1 MRRSSFLVVI
11 SLLTSISCF
20 ADGPSDRKPTD
31 PQSITSAT
39 SPNAKP
45 VPIDDL
51 FYSRRIAYQGWS
63 PDGQEIVMS
72 TNFTGRFNLW
82 KVNAAGGWPT
92 QLLQSEDRQFSPIW
106 SPDGKSIVFQQDVGG
121 HETYDLYIVP
131 SNGGQPIN
139 LTNTPHVSEDNPWFS
154 RDGKLLAYTVKSEDS
169 PVINIAVMDWATRKQ
184 RIITGEKS
192 PDHLWEFIDF
202 TRDGKTIFAV
212 RFNVAFTDASVWRID
227 LASGRAEEL
236 TPHQGDV
243 FIQASSIS
251 PDENFLLLTSGE
263 KGGYNNVA
271 LLDLK
276 TRKQTWI
283 TDTQWD
289 AFSGNFSPDG
299 RQFTYAINHDGET
312 DMYLQTVGQTTA
324 QKLDF
329 PPGQTFAAATPTA
342 FSPDGT
348 RLLVSHEDS
357 QRVIDLWIYDLKTR
371 AAHQLTQSAIAS
383 LSPSSVPPAQIV
395 HYKSFDG
402 QIISAYLW
410 MPFNLK
416 RDGSNPAIVLPHGG
430 PTGQVRNAFDANA
443 AALASRGYICIAP
456 NVRGSSGYGLAFQ
469 KANIKDLG
477 GGDLQDEVYATKFLL
492 ATGFVDPKKI
502 GITGGSY
509 GGYMTLMAIGKV
521 PGIWAAA
528 VERYGVIDWK
538 TQVANAD
545 PYLQQYVKA
554 LLGDPEKD
562 RDVYEKAS
570 AIKYIRNEKAPLL
583 VLQGENDI
591 RVPKEESDQVVSTLK
606 QEGRTVEAHYYP
618 QEGHG
623 FAKRE
628 NQIDALKRTVDW
640 FDKYLKAAPSGT
652 SGSGSVLKN

>member
-1 MRRSSFLVVI
+1 MRRSSLLVVI
-11 SLLTSISCF
+11 WLLTVISCF
-20 ADGPSDRKPTD
+20 ASGPADRQPTD
-31 PQSITSAT
+31 PKSVNSPVSAG
-39 SPNAKP
+39 AKP
-45 VPIDDL
+45 IPIDDL
-51 FYSRRIAYQGWS
+51 FYSRRITDQAWS
-63 PDGQEIVMS
+63 PDGKEIVIT

-82 KVNAAGGWPT
+82 KVSANGGWPI
-92 QLLQSEDRQFSPIW
+92 QLLQSEDRQFNPFW

-121 HETYDLYIVP
+121 HEVYDLYIVP

-139 LTNTPHVSEDNPWFS
+139 LTNTPHVSEDNPRFS
-154 RDGKLLAYTVKSEDS
+154 HDGSMLAYTVKPEDS
-169 PVINIAVMDWATRKQ
+169 SIINIAVMDWATRKQ
-184 RIITGEKS
+184 RIITDEKS
-192 PDHLWEFIDF
+192 PDRYWQIIDF
-202 TRDGKTIFAV
+202 TRDGKTIYAI
-212 RFNVAFTDASVWRID
+212 RGNVPFTDASIWRID
-227 LASGRAEEL
+227 VATARAEEL
-236 TPHQGDV
+236 TPHKGDV
-243 FIQASSIS
+243 LMQASDIS
-251 PDENFLLLTSGE
+251 PDGNLLLLTSGE
-263 KGGYNNVA
+263 KGGYNNIA

-276 TRKQTWI
+276 TKKQTWI

-289 AFSGNFSPDG
+289 AGSGNFSPDG
-299 RQFTYAINHDGET
+299 RQFTYAINHDGQT

-324 QKLDF
+324 QRLDF
-329 PPGQTFAAATPTA
+329 PPGQTFAAASPTA

-357 QRVIDLWIYDLKTR
+357 QRVIDLWTYDLKMR
-371 AAHQLTQSAIAS
+371 SARQLTQSAIAS

-430 PTGQVRNAFDANA
+430 PTGQIRNTFDARA

-456 NVRGSSGYGLAFQ
+456 NVRGSSGYGLEFQ

-492 ATGFVDPKKI
+492 ATGFVDSKKI

-521 PGIWAAA
+521 PEIWAAA
-528 VERYGVIDWK
+528 VELYGVINWK
-538 TQVANAD
+538 TMATNAD
-545 PYLQQYVKA
+545 PFLQQYVKA
-554 LLGDPEKD
+554 LLGDPEND
-562 RDVYEKAS
+562 REVYENTS
-570 AIKYIRNEKAPLL
+570 PLKYIRNEKVPLL

-591 RVPKEESDQVVSTLK
+591 RVPKEESDQVVSILK

-628 NQIDALKRTVDW
+628 NQIDALKRMVDW
-640 FDKYLKAAPSGT
+640 FDKYMKGAPSGT
-652 SGSGSVLKN
+652 SGQ

>member
-1 MRRSSFLVVI
+1 MQRSSFFVFIVLFIAVPA
-11 SLLTSISCF
+11 F
-20 ADGPSDRKPTD
+20 ASGPGDRQPTD
-31 PQSITSAT
+31 PKSIISPASAG
-39 SPNAKP
+39 AKP

-51 FYSRRIAYQGWS
+51 FYSRRITDQSWS
-63 PDGQEIVMS
+63 PDGKEIVIT

-82 KVNAAGGWPT
+82 KVSSAGGWPV
-92 QLLQSEDRQFSPIW
+92 QLLQSDDRQFNPFW
-106 SPDGKSIVFQQDVGG
+106 SRDGKWIVYQQDVGG
-121 HETYDLYIVP
+121 HEIYDLYAVP

-139 LTNTPHVSEDNPWFS
+139 LSNTPHVSEDNPRFS
-154 RDGKLLAYTVKSEDS
+154 YDGKMLAYTVKPEDS
-169 PVINIAVMDWATRKQ
+169 PIINIAIMDWATRKQ
-184 RIITGEKS
+184 RIITDEKS
-192 PDHLWEFIDF
+192 PDHSWQFIDF
-202 TRDGKTIFAV
+202 TRDGKTIYAV
-212 RFNVAFTDASVWRID
+212 RSNAAFTDSSVWRID
-227 LASGRAEEL
+227 VATASAEEL

-243 FIQASSIS
+243 VIGGSSIS
-251 PDENFLLLTSGE
+251 PDGNLLLLTSGE

-276 TRKQTWI
+276 TKKQTWI
-283 TDTQWD
+283 TDTQWE
-289 AFSGNFSPDG
+289 AGSGEFSPDG

-329 PPGQTFAAATPTA
+329 PPGQTFASALPTA

-357 QRVIDLWIYDLKTR
+357 QRVGDLWIYDLKTR
-371 AAHQLTQSAIAS
+371 SARQLTQSAIAS
-383 LSPSSVPPAQIV
+383 LSLSSVPPAQIV

-402 QIISAYLW
+402 QMISAYLR

-430 PTGQVRNAFDANA
+430 PTGQIRNTFDANA
-443 AALASRGYICIAP
+443 AALASRGYICIGP
-456 NVRGSSGYGLAFQ
+456 NVRGSSGYGMAFQ

-492 ATGFVDPKKI
+492 ATGYVDPKKI

-521 PGIWAAA
+521 PDIWAAA
-528 VERYGVIDWK
+528 VDRYGVINWK
-538 TQVANAD
+538 TMATNSA
-545 PYLQQYVKA
+545 PSLQQYVKA

-562 RDVYEKAS
+562 REIYENTS
-570 AIKYIRNEKAPLL
+570 PLKYIRNEKAPLL

-591 RVPKEESDQVVSTLK
+591 RVPKEESDQVVAILK
-606 QEGRTVEAHYYP
+606 QEGRTVDVHYYP

-640 FDKYLKAAPSGT
+640 FEKYLPAAPSP
-652 SGSGSVLKN
+652 GSQ

>member
-1 MRRSSFLVVI
+1 MQRSSFFVFIVLFIAVPA
-11 SLLTSISCF
+11 F
-20 ADGPSDRKPTD
+20 ASGPGDRQPTD
-31 PQSITSAT
+31 PKSIISPASAG
-39 SPNAKP
+39 AKP

-51 FYSRRIAYQGWS
+51 FYSRRITDQSWS
-63 PDGQEIVMS
+63 PDGKEIVIT

-82 KVNAAGGWPT
+82 KVSSAGGWPV
-92 QLLQSEDRQFSPIW
+92 QLLQSDDRQFNPFW
-106 SPDGKSIVFQQDVGG
+106 SRDGKWIVYQQDVGG
-121 HETYDLYIVP
+121 HEIYDLYAVP

-139 LTNTPHVSEDNPWFS
+139 LSNTPHISENNPRFS
-154 RDGKLLAYTVKSEDS
+154 YDGRMLAYTVKPEDS
-169 PVINIAVMDWATRKQ
+169 PIINIAIMDWDTRKQ
-184 RIITGEKS
+184 RIITDEKS
-192 PDHLWEFIDF
+192 SDHYWQLIDF
-202 TRDGKTIFAV
+202 TRDGKTIYAV
-212 RFNVAFTDASVWRID
+212 RGNAAFTDSSVWRID
-227 LASGRAEEL
+227 VATARAEEV

-243 FIQASSIS
+243 IIGGSSIS
-251 PDENFLLLTSGE
+251 PDGNLLLLTSGE

-271 LLDLK
+271 LLNLK
-276 TRKQTWI
+276 TKKQTWI
-283 TDTQWD
+283 TDTQWE
-289 AFSGNFSPDG
+289 AGSGDFSPDG

-329 PPGQTFAAATPTA
+329 PPGQTFGSALPTA

-357 QRVIDLWIYDLKTR
+357 QRVGDLWIYDLKTR
-371 AAHQLTQSAIAS
+371 SARQLTQSAIAS
-383 LSPSSVPPAQIV
+383 LSLSSVPPAQIV

-402 QIISAYLW
+402 QMISAYLR

-430 PTGQVRNAFDANA
+430 PTGQIRNVFDANA
-443 AALASRGYICIAP
+443 VALASRGYICIGP
-456 NVRGSSGYGLAFQ
+456 NVRGSSGYGMAFQ
-469 KANIKDLG
+469 KANVKDLG

-492 ATGFVDPKKI
+492 ATGYVDPKKI

-521 PGIWAAA
+521 PDIWAAA
-528 VERYGVIDWK
+528 VDRYGVINWK
-538 TQVANAD
+538 TMATNAE
-545 PYLQQYVKA
+545 PFLQQYVKA

-562 RDVYEKAS
+562 REIYENTS
-570 AIKYIRNEKAPLL
+570 PLKYIRNEKAPLL
-583 VLQGENDI
+583 VLQGKNDI
-591 RVPKEESDQVVSTLK
+591 RVPKEESDQVVAILK
-606 QEGRTVEAHYYP
+606 QEGRTVDVHYYP

-640 FDKYLKAAPSGT
+640 FEKYLPAAPSP
-652 SGSGSVLKN
+652 GSQ

>member
-1 MRRSSFLVVI
+1 MRKT
-11 SLLTSISCF
+11 SLILLIALF
-20 ADGPSDRKPTD
+20 AFPGFASGPADRQPTD
-31 PQSITSAT
+31 PKSITSPVSAG
-39 SPNAKP
+39 AKP
-45 VPIDDL
+45 IPIEDL
-51 FYSRRIAYQGWS
+51 FYSRRIADQAWS
-63 PDGQEIVMS
+63 PDGKEIVMS

-82 KVNAAGGWPT
+82 KVNAAGGWPV
-92 QLLQSEDRQFSPIW
+92 QLLQSDDRQSFPFW
-106 SPDGKSIVFQQDVGG
+106 SPDGKWIVYQQDAGG
-121 HETYDLYIVP
+121 HEVYDLYAVP
-131 SNGGQPIN
+131 SGGGQPIN
-139 LTNTPHVSEDNPWFS
+139 LTNTPHVSEDFARFS
-154 RDGKLLAYTVKSEDS
+154 RDGSMLAYTIKAEDS
-169 PVINIAVMDWATRKQ
+169 PITNIAIMDWATRKQ
-184 RIITGEKS
+184 RIITDEKN
-192 PDHLWEFIDF
+192 PDHLWQIVDF
-202 TRDGKTIFAV
+202 TRDGKTLFAV
-212 RFNVAFTDASVWRID
+212 RLKVSFTDASVWRID

-243 FIQASSIS
+243 FIAASSIS
-251 PDENFLLLTSGE
+251 PDGNLLLLTSGE

-276 TRKQTWI
+276 TKKQTWI
-283 TDTQWD
+283 TDTQWE
-289 AFSGNFSPDG
+289 AGSGNFSPDG
-299 RQFTYAINHDGET
+299 RQFTYALNHDGET
-312 DMYLQTVGQTTA
+312 DMYLQMVGQTTA

-329 PPGQTFAAATPTA
+329 PPGQTFALAEPTT

-371 AAHQLTQSAIAS
+371 SARQLTQSAIAS
-383 LSPSSVPPAQIV
+383 LAPSSVPPAQLV
-395 HYKSFDG
+395 YYKSFDG

-430 PTGQVRNAFDANA
+430 PTGQLRNAFDANA
-443 AALASRGYICIAP
+443 AALASRGYICIGP

-492 ATGFVDPKKI
+492 ATGYVDPKKI
-502 GITGGSY
+502 GISGGSY

-521 PGIWAAA
+521 PDIWAAA
-528 VERYGVIDWK
+528 VERYGIIDWK
-538 TQVANAD
+538 TMVTNSD
-545 PYLQQYVKA
+545 PFLQQYVKA

-562 RDVYEKAS
+562 REIYENTS
-570 AIKYIRNEKAPLL
+570 PLKYIRNEKAPLL

-591 RVPKEESDQVVSTLK
+591 RVPKEEADQVVSILK
-606 QEGRTVEAHYYP
+606 KEGHTVDAHYYP

-640 FDKYLKAAPSGT
+640 FEKYMKPPGAST
-652 SGSGSVLKN
+652 SGQ

>member
-1 MRRSSFLVVI
+1 MQRSSFFVFIALFIAVPA
-11 SLLTSISCF
+11 F
-20 ADGPSDRKPTD
+20 ASGPGDRQPTD
-31 PQSITSAT
+31 PKSIISPASAG
-39 SPNAKP
+39 ARP

-51 FYSRRIAYQGWS
+51 FYSRRITDQSWS
-63 PDGQEIVMS
+63 PEGKEIVIT

-82 KVNAAGGWPT
+82 KVSSAGGWPV
-92 QLLQSEDRQFSPIW
+92 QLLQSDDRQFNPFW
-106 SPDGKSIVFQQDVGG
+106 SRDGKWIVFQQDVGG
-121 HETYDLYIVP
+121 HEVYDLYAVP

-139 LTNTPHVSEDNPWFS
+139 LTTTPHISENNPRFS
-154 RDGKLLAYTVKSEDS
+154 YDGRMLAYTVKPEDS
-169 PVINIAVMDWATRKQ
+169 PIINIAIMDWATRKQ
-184 RIITGEKS
+184 RIITDEKS
-192 PDHLWEFIDF
+192 SDHYWQLIDF
-202 TRDGKTIFAV
+202 TRDGKTIYAV
-212 RFNVAFTDASVWRID
+212 RGNAAFTDSSIWRID
-227 LASGRAEEL
+227 VATARAEEV

-243 FIQASSIS
+243 IIEGSSIS
-251 PDENFLLLTSGE
+251 PDGNLLLLTSGE

-271 LLDLK
+271 LLNLK
-276 TRKQTWI
+276 TKKQTWI
-283 TDTQWD
+283 TDTQWE
-289 AFSGNFSPDG
+289 AGSGDFSPDG

-312 DMYLQTVGQTTA
+312 DTYLQTVGQTNA
-324 QKLDF
+324 QRLDF
-329 PPGQTFAAATPTA
+329 PPGQTFGSALPAA

-357 QRVIDLWIYDLKTR
+357 QRVGDLWIYDLKMR
-371 AAHQLTQSAIAS
+371 SARQLTQSAIAS

-402 QIISAYLW
+402 QIISAYLR

-430 PTGQVRNAFDANA
+430 PTGQIRNVFDANA
-443 AALASRGYICIAP
+443 MALASRGYICIGP
-456 NVRGSSGYGLAFQ
+456 NVRGSSGYGMAFQ

-492 ATGFVDPKKI
+492 ATGYVDPRKI

-521 PGIWAAA
+521 PDLWAAA
-528 VERYGVIDWK
+528 VDRYGVINWK
-538 TQVANAD
+538 TMATNAE
-545 PYLQQYVKA
+545 PFLQQYVKA

-562 RDVYEKAS
+562 REIYENTS
-570 AIKYIRNEKAPLL
+570 PLKYIRNEKVPLL

-591 RVPKEESDQVVSTLK
+591 RVPKEESDQVVAILK
-606 QEGRTVEAHYYP
+606 QEGRTVDVHYYP

-640 FDKYLKAAPSGT
+640 FEKYLPTAPSP
-652 SGSGSVLKN
+652 GSQ

>member
-1 MRRSSFLVVI
+1 MQRSSFIFVI
-11 SLLTSISCF
+11 AFLLAVPCF
-20 ADGPSDRKPTD
+20 GDGPADRQPTD
-31 PQSITSAT
+31 PKSITSPVSAG
-39 SPNAKP
+39 AKP
-45 VPIDDL
+45 VPIEDL
-51 FYSRRIAYQGWS
+51 FYSRRITDQGWS
-63 PDGQEIVMS
+63 PDGKEIVIT

-82 KVNAAGGWPT
+82 KVSSSGGWPV
-92 QLLQSEDRQFSPIW
+92 QLLQSEDRQFNPFW
-106 SPDGKSIVFQQDVGG
+106 SRDGKWIVYQQDVGG
-121 HETYDLYIVP
+121 HEVYDLYAVP
-131 SNGGQPIN
+131 ANGGHPVN
-139 LTNTPHVSEDNPWFS
+139 LTNTPHVSEDNPLFS
-154 RDGKLLAYTVKSEDS
+154 RDGSMLAYTVKPEDS
-169 PVINIAVMDWATRKQ
+169 SIINIAVMDWATRKQ
-184 RIITGEKS
+184 RIITDEKS
-192 PDHLWEFIDF
+192 SDHYWQIVNF
-202 TRDGKTIFAV
+202 TRDGKTIYAI
-212 RFNVAFTDASVWRID
+212 RGNVAFTDASVWRID
-227 LASGRAEEL
+227 VASARAEEL

-243 FIQASSIS
+243 LIQASSIS
-251 PDENFLLLTSGE
+251 PDGNLLLLTSGE

-271 LLDLK
+271 LLNLK
-276 TRKQTWI
+276 TKKQTWI

-289 AFSGNFSPDG
+289 AGSGNFSPDG
-299 RQFTYAINHDGET
+299 RQFTYALNHDGQT
-312 DMYLQTVGQTTA
+312 DMYLQTVGQATA
-324 QKLDF
+324 QRLDF
-329 PPGQTFAAATPTA
+329 PPGQTFAAASPTA

-371 AAHQLTQSAIAS
+371 SARQLTQSAIAS
-383 LSPSSVPPAQIV
+383 LSSSSVPPVQLV
-395 HYKSFDG
+395 YYKSFDG

-430 PTGQVRNAFDANA
+430 PTGQVRNTFDARA

-492 ATGFVDPKKI
+492 ATGYVDSKKI
-502 GITGGSY
+502 GIAGGSY

-521 PGIWAAA
+521 PDIWAAA
-528 VERYGVIDWK
+528 VDLYGVINWK
-538 TQVANAD
+538 TMATNAD
-545 PYLQQYVKA
+545 PFLQQYVKA

-562 RDVYEKAS
+562 QEIYENTS
-570 AIKYIRNEKAPLL
+570 PLKYIRNEKVPLL

-591 RVPKEESDQVVSTLK
+591 RVPKEESEQVVSILK

-628 NQIDALKRTVDW
+628 NQIDALKRLVDW
-640 FDKYLKAAPSGT
+640 FDKYMKAAPSGT
-652 SGSGSVLKN
+652 SGQ

>member
-1 MRRSSFLVVI
+1 MQRASFFVFIALFIAVPA
-11 SLLTSISCF
+11 F
-20 ADGPSDRKPTD
+20 ASGPADRQPTD
-31 PQSITSAT
+31 PKSINSPVSAGAR
-39 SPNAKP
+39 PI
-45 VPIDDL
+45 PIDDL
-51 FYSRRIAYQGWS
+51 FYSRRITDQAWS
-63 PDGQEIVMS
+63 PDGKELVIT

-82 KVNAAGGWPT
+82 KVSAAGGWPT
-92 QLLQSEDRQFSPIW
+92 QLLQSDDRQFNPLW
-106 SPDGKSIVFQQDVGG
+106 SRDGKWVVYQQDVGG
-121 HETYDLYIVP
+121 HEVYDLYAVP

-139 LTNTPHVSEDNPWFS
+139 LTNTPHISEDNPCFS
-154 RDGKLLAYTVKSEDS
+154 YDGKMLAYTVKPEDS
-169 PVINIAVMDWATRKQ
+169 SIINIAVMDWATRKQ
-184 RIITGEKS
+184 RIITDEKN
-192 PDHLWEFIDF
+192 PDYLWQIIDF
-202 TRDGKTIFAV
+202 TRDGKTIYAI
-212 RFNVAFTDASVWRID
+212 RPNVAFTDSSVWRID

-243 FIQASSIS
+243 LIEASALS
-251 PDENFLLLTSGE
+251 PDGNLLLLTSGE

-276 TRKQTWI
+276 TKKQTWI

-289 AFSGNFSPDG
+289 AGSGNFSPDG
-299 RQFTYAINHDGET
+299 RQFTYALNHDGQT
-312 DMYLQTVGQTTA
+312 DMYLQTVGQTSA
-324 QKLDF
+324 QRLDF
-329 PPGQTFAAATPTA
+329 PPGQTFASAAPTA

-357 QRVIDLWIYDLKTR
+357 RRVGDLWIYDLKTR
-371 AAHQLTQSAIAS
+371 SARQLTQSAIAS

-430 PTGQVRNAFDANA
+430 PTGQIRNAFDANA
-443 AALASRGYICIAP
+443 AALASRGYICIGP
-456 NVRGSSGYGLAFQ
+456 NVRGSTGYGLAFQ

-492 ATGFVDPKKI
+492 STGYVDPKKI

-521 PGIWAAA
+521 PDIWAAA
-528 VERYGVIDWK
+528 VERYGVINWK
-538 TQVANAD
+538 TMATNAD
-545 PYLQQYVKA
+545 PFLQQYVKA

-562 RDVYEKAS
+562 REIYENTS
-570 AIKYIRNEKAPLL
+570 PLKYIRNEKAPLL

-591 RVPKEESDQVVSTLK
+591 RVPKEESDQVVSILK

-623 FAKRE
+623 FSKRE
-628 NQIDALKRTVDW
+628 NQIDALKRMVDW
-640 FDKYLKAAPSGT
+640 FEKYMPKAAVPAGQ
-652 SGSGSVLKN
+652 

>member
-1 MRRSSFLVVI
+1 
-11 SLLTSISCF
+11 
-20 ADGPSDRKPTD
+20 
-31 PQSITSAT
+31 
-39 SPNAKP
+39 

-51 FYSRRIAYQGWS
+51 FYSRRITDQSWS
-63 PDGQEIVMS
+63 PDGKEIVIT

-82 KVNAAGGWPT
+82 KVSSAGGWPV
-92 QLLQSEDRQFSPIW
+92 QLLQSDDRQFNPFW
-106 SPDGKSIVFQQDVGG
+106 SRDGKWIVYQQDVGG
-121 HETYDLYIVP
+121 HEIYDLYAVP

-139 LTNTPHVSEDNPWFS
+139 LSNTPHVSEDNPRFS
-154 RDGKLLAYTVKSEDS
+154 YDGKMLAYTVKPEDS
-169 PVINIAVMDWATRKQ
+169 PIINIAIMDWATRKQ
-184 RIITGEKS
+184 RIITDEKS
-192 PDHLWEFIDF
+192 PDHSWQFIDF
-202 TRDGKTIFAV
+202 TRDGKTIYAV
-212 RFNVAFTDASVWRID
+212 RSNAAFTDSSVWRID
-227 LASGRAEEL
+227 VATASAEEL

-243 FIQASSIS
+243 VIGGSSIS
-251 PDENFLLLTSGE
+251 PDGNLLLLTSGE

-276 TRKQTWI
+276 TKKQTWI
-283 TDTQWD
+283 TDTQWE
-289 AFSGNFSPDG
+289 AGSGEFSPDG

-329 PPGQTFAAATPTA
+329 PPGQTFASALPTA

-357 QRVIDLWIYDLKTR
+357 QRVGDLWIYDLKTR
-371 AAHQLTQSAIAS
+371 SARQLTQSAIAS
-383 LSPSSVPPAQIV
+383 LSLSSVPPAQIV

-402 QIISAYLW
+402 QMISAYLR

-430 PTGQVRNAFDANA
+430 PTGQIRNTFDANA
-443 AALASRGYICIAP
+443 AALASRGYICIGP
-456 NVRGSSGYGLAFQ
+456 NVRGSSGYGMAFQ

-492 ATGFVDPKKI
+492 ATGYVDPKKI

-521 PGIWAAA
+521 PEIWAAA
-528 VERYGVIDWK
+528 VDRYGVINWK
-538 TQVANAD
+538 TMATDSA
-545 PYLQQYVKA
+545 PSLQQYVKA

-562 RDVYEKAS
+562 REIYENTS
-570 AIKYIRNEKAPLL
+570 PLKYIRNEKVPLL

-591 RVPKEESDQVVSTLK
+591 RVPKEESDQVVAILK
-606 QEGRTVEAHYYP
+606 QEGRTVDVHYYP

-640 FDKYLKAAPSGT
+640 FEKYLPAAPSP
-652 SGSGSVLKN
+652 GSQ

>member
-1 MRRSSFLVVI
+1 MRRSSFI
-11 SLLTSISCF
+11 LLIGFVTAVPGLASGP
-20 ADGPSDRKPTD
+20 ADRQPTD
-31 PQSITSAT
+31 PKSISSPVSA
-39 SPNAKP
+39 NAKP

-51 FYSRRIAYQGWS
+51 FYSRRIADQGWS
-63 PDGQEIVMS
+63 PDGKEIVMT

-82 KVNAAGGWPT
+82 KVSAAGGWPT
-92 QLLQSEDRQFSPIW
+92 QLLQSDDRQFYPFW
-106 SPDGKSIVFQQDVGG
+106 SPDGKWIVYQQDVGG
-121 HETYDLYIVP
+121 HEVYDLYAVP

-139 LTNTPHVSEDNPWFS
+139 LTNTPHVSENTPRFS
-154 RDGKLLAYTVKSEDS
+154 YDGKMLAYAFKPEDS
-169 PVINIAVMDWATRKQ
+169 PITNVAVMDWATRKQ
-184 RIITGEKS
+184 RMLTDEKS
-192 PDHLWEFIDF
+192 PDYLWSIVNW
-202 TRDGKTIFAV
+202 TRDGKFIYASRTKIP
-212 RFNVAFTDASVWRID
+212 FTDSSVWRLD
-227 LASGRAEEL
+227 VATGHAEEL

-243 FIQASSIS
+243 IIDASSIS
-251 PDENFLLLTSGE
+251 PDGNLLLLTSGE

-276 TRKQTWI
+276 TKKKTWI
-283 TDTQWD
+283 TDTQWE
-289 AFSGNFSPDG
+289 AGSGEFSPDG
-299 RQFTYAINHDGET
+299 RQFTYAVNHDGQT
-312 DMYLQTVGQTTA
+312 DVYLQTVGQTTA

-329 PPGQTFAAATPTA
+329 PPGQTIATALPTA

-371 AAHQLTQSAIAS
+371 TSRQLTQSAIAS

-430 PTGQVRNAFDANA
+430 PTGQIRNAFDARA
-443 AALASRGYICIAP
+443 AALASRGYICIGP
-456 NVRGSSGYGLAFQ
+456 NVRGSTGYGLAFQ

-492 ATGFVDPKKI
+492 DTGYVDAKKI
-502 GITGGSY
+502 GIAGGSY

-521 PGIWAAA
+521 PDIWAAA
-528 VERYGVIDWK
+528 VEQYGIIDWRTMVK
-538 TQVANAD
+538 SSE
-545 PYLQQYVKA
+545 PLLQQYVKA

-562 RDVYEKAS
+562 STVYDNS
-570 AIKYIRNEKAPLL
+570 SPIKYIRNEKVPLL

-591 RVPKEESDQVVSTLK
+591 RVPKEESDQVVSILK
-606 QEGRTVEAHYYP
+606 QGGHTVDVHYYP

-628 NQIDALKRTVDW
+628 NQIDALKRTVEW
-640 FDKYLKAAPSGT
+640 FEKYLPTESAPAGHEH
-652 SGSGSVLKN
+652 

>member
-1 MRRSSFLVVI
+1 MRRSSLLVFISFLTV
-11 SLLTSISCF
+11 ISCF
-20 ADGPSDRKPTD
+20 ASGPADRQPTD
-31 PQSITSAT
+31 PKSITSPVSAG
-39 SPNAKP
+39 AKP
-45 VPIDDL
+45 VPIEDL
-51 FYSRRIAYQGWS
+51 FYSRRITDQGWS
-63 PDGQEIVMS
+63 PDGKEIVIT

-82 KVNAAGGWPT
+82 KVSSTGGWPV
-92 QLLQSEDRQFSPIW
+92 QLLQSEDRQFNPFW
-106 SPDGKSIVFQQDVGG
+106 SRDGKWIVYQQDVGG
-121 HETYDLYIVP
+121 HEVYDLYAVP
-131 SNGGQPIN
+131 ANGGQPIN
-139 LTNTPHVSEDNPWFS
+139 LTNTPHVSEDNPLFS
-154 RDGKLLAYTVKSEDS
+154 RDGRMLAYTVKPEDS
-169 PVINIAVMDWATRKQ
+169 SIINIAVMDWATRKQ
-184 RIITGEKS
+184 RIITDEKS
-192 PDHLWEFIDF
+192 SDHYWQIVNF
-202 TRDGKTIFAV
+202 TRDGKTFYAI
-212 RFNVAFTDASVWRID
+212 RGNVAFTDASVWRID
-227 LASGRAEEL
+227 VASARAEEL

-243 FIQASSIS
+243 LIQASSIS
-251 PDENFLLLTSGE
+251 PDGNLLLLTSGE

-276 TRKQTWI
+276 TKKQTWI

-289 AFSGNFSPDG
+289 AGSGNFSPDG
-299 RQFTYAINHDGET
+299 RQFTYALNHDGQT

-324 QKLDF
+324 QRLDF
-329 PPGQTFAAATPTA
+329 PPGQTFAAASPTA

-371 AAHQLTQSAIAS
+371 SARQLTQSAIAS
-383 LSPSSVPPAQIV
+383 LSSSSVPPVQLV
-395 HYKSFDG
+395 YYKSFDG

-430 PTGQVRNAFDANA
+430 PTGQVRNTFDARA

-492 ATGFVDPKKI
+492 ATGYVDSKKI
-502 GITGGSY
+502 GIAGGSY

-521 PGIWAAA
+521 PDIWAAA
-528 VERYGVIDWK
+528 VDQYGVINWK
-538 TQVANAD
+538 TMATNAD
-545 PYLQQYVKA
+545 PFLQQYVKA
-554 LLGDPEKD
+554 LLGDPEKNQEI
-562 RDVYEKAS
+562 YENTS
-570 AIKYIRNEKAPLL
+570 PLKYIRNEKVPLL

-591 RVPKEESDQVVSTLK
+591 RVPKEESEQVVSILK

-628 NQIDALKRTVDW
+628 NQIDALKRLVDW
-640 FDKYLKAAPSGT
+640 FDKYMKAASSGT
-652 SGSGSVLKN
+652 PGQ

>member
-1 MRRSSFLVVI
+1 MQRSSFFVFIALFIAVPA
-11 SLLTSISCF
+11 F
-20 ADGPSDRKPTD
+20 ASGPGDRQPTD
-31 PQSITSAT
+31 PKSIISPASAG
-39 SPNAKP
+39 ARP

-51 FYSRRIAYQGWS
+51 FYSRRITDQSWS
-63 PDGQEIVMS
+63 PDGKEIVIT

-82 KVNAAGGWPT
+82 KFSSAGGWPV
-92 QLLQSEDRQFSPIW
+92 QLLQSDDRQFNPFW
-106 SPDGKSIVFQQDVGG
+106 SRDGKWIVFQQDVGG
-121 HETYDLYIVP
+121 HEVYDLYAVP

-139 LTNTPHVSEDNPWFS
+139 LTTTPHISENNPRFS
-154 RDGKLLAYTVKSEDS
+154 YDGRMLAYTVKPEDS
-169 PVINIAVMDWATRKQ
+169 PIINIAIMDWDTRKQ
-184 RIITGEKS
+184 RIITDEKS
-192 PDHLWEFIDF
+192 SDHYWQLIDF
-202 TRDGKTIFAV
+202 TRDGKTIYAV
-212 RFNVAFTDASVWRID
+212 RGNPAFTDSSIWRID
-227 LASGRAEEL
+227 VATARAEEV

-243 FIQASSIS
+243 IIGGSSIS
-251 PDENFLLLTSGE
+251 PDGNLLLLTSGE

-271 LLDLK
+271 LLNLK
-276 TRKQTWI
+276 TKKQTWI
-283 TDTQWD
+283 TDTQWE
-289 AFSGNFSPDG
+289 AGSGDFSPDG

-312 DMYLQTVGQTTA
+312 DTYLQTVGQTNA
-324 QKLDF
+324 QRLDL
-329 PPGQTFAAATPTA
+329 PPGQTFGSALPAA

-357 QRVIDLWIYDLKTR
+357 QRVGDLWIYDLKMR
-371 AAHQLTQSAIAS
+371 SARQLTQSAIAS

-402 QIISAYLW
+402 QIISAYLR

-430 PTGQVRNAFDANA
+430 PTGQIRNVFDANA
-443 AALASRGYICIAP
+443 VALASRGYICIGP
-456 NVRGSSGYGLAFQ
+456 NVRGSSGYGMAFQ

-492 ATGFVDPKKI
+492 ATGYVDPKKI

-521 PGIWAAA
+521 PEIWAAA
-528 VERYGVIDWK
+528 VDRYGVINWK
-538 TQVANAD
+538 TMATDSA
-545 PYLQQYVKA
+545 PSLQQYVKA

-562 RDVYEKAS
+562 REIYENTS
-570 AIKYIRNEKAPLL
+570 PLKYIRNEKVPLL

-591 RVPKEESDQVVSTLK
+591 RVPKEESDQVVAILK
-606 QEGRTVEAHYYP
+606 QEGRTVDVHYYP

-640 FDKYLKAAPSGT
+640 FEKYLPAAPSP
-652 SGSGSVLKN
+652 GSQ